1 MEFPF
6 TYKQKI
12 ELFLEDKSLKSAENF
27 FEELISEFS
36 QNKAEIKNYD
46 KNKLSF
52 ISKNSLFYVKYPI
65 NISFNNVRNDYF
77 IEYEIDL
84 NKLLNI
90 TFFVVL
96 FSALFSIFSVTGY
109 LIFAVIFIVAF
120 YSVNLFFINS
130 FVERTILKIAGGN
143 SFDFSGSEN
152 ISSLQNEWIANPNKC
167 PACGCELNDLILD
180 CPDCGLKIRKNRH
193 SVPLDTS
200 KYQEKNI
207 KYHFKK

>member
-6 TYKQKI
+6 KYKQKI
-12 ELFLEDKSLKSAENF
+12 ELFPEDESLKSSEF
-27 FEELISEFS
+27 FFNELISEFS

-46 KNKLSF
+46 KNNISL
-52 ISKNSLFYVKYPI
+52 ISKNSLFFVKYPI
-65 NISFNNVRNDYF
+65 KINFNNKPDNFFVA
-77 IEYEIDL
+77 YEIDL
-84 NKLLNI
+84 NKLVNI

-109 LIFAVIFIVAF
+109 LIFAVIFIVVF
-120 YSVNLFFINS
+120 YGINLFFINS
-130 FVERTILKIAGGN
+130 FVERTILKTAGGN
-143 SFDFSGSEN
+143 SFDFSGNEN
-152 ISSLQNEWIANPNKC
+152 ISSLQNEWIENPNKC
-167 PACGCELNDLILD
+167 SACGCELNDLILD

-193 SVPLDTS
+193 YVPLDTS